1 MYMYLK
7 RYENQRSQIEINIKE
22 TSTKTTSVRKKSE
35 AKMELKGPP
44 FGLYKITM
52 FCPQDHASTTESR
65 QWHSSANGG
74 ISYKSLKYQSVFSET
89 IRLGENG
96 HHGGESSVEVV
107 TKENPAFVTPDWMEE
122 RPSPETKPRNLEDLD
137 INILLKYP
145 NSYVPERNAPDPMKI
160 QYESA
165 IHPEVA
171 KRDKSVPV
179 IPVQREKPEF
189 LTPQWME
196 ARSSLET
203 KRRNPEVSDINNL
216 LKYPNSYVPEMASP
230 DPMKVQY
237 EGTIRPEVAKRDNSV
252 PVLQDFEVD
261 DEDDEDEEYDEF
273 EEVIVIVDVQRKP
286 VWHRGLELP
295 KAETQKVGI
304 PIQDLLQLP
313 TRRVKR
319 ESALDKLSIDSNN
332 NDITIIDE
340 KIEFVQRPAV
350 VQEAQNLA
358 SIFQGF

>member
-1 MYMYLK
+1 
-7 RYENQRSQIEINIKE
+7 
-22 TSTKTTSVRKKSE
+22 
-35 AKMELKGPP
+35 
-44 FGLYKITM
+44 
-52 FCPQDHASTTESR
+52 
-65 QWHSSANGG
+65 
-74 ISYKSLKYQSVFSET
+74 
-89 IRLGENG
+89 
-96 HHGGESSVEVV
+96 
-107 TKENPAFVTPDWMEE
+107 MEE
-122 RPSPETKPRNLEDLD
+122 
-137 INILLKYP
+137 
-145 NSYVPERNAPDPMKI
+145 
-160 QYESA
+160 
-165 IHPEVA
+165 
-171 KRDKSVPV
+171 
-179 IPVQREKPEF
+179 
-189 LTPQWME
+189 
-196 ARSSLET
+196 RSSLET

-230 DPMKVQY
+230 DPMKVQYMY

>member
-1 MYMYLK
+1 MYLK

-35 AKMELKGPP
+35 AKMELKRPP

-89 IRLGENG
+89 IRLGGNG

-107 TKENPAFVTPDWMEE
+107 TEENPAFVTPDWMEE
-122 RPSPETKPRNLEDLD
+122 
-137 INILLKYP
+137 
-145 NSYVPERNAPDPMKI
+145 
-160 QYESA
+160 
-165 IHPEVA
+165 
-171 KRDKSVPV
+171 
-179 IPVQREKPEF
+179 
-189 LTPQWME
+189 
-196 ARSSLET
+196 RSSLET

-216 LKYPNSYVPEMASP
+216 LKYPNSYVPKMASP
-230 DPMKVQY
+230 DPMKVPY
-237 EGTIRPEVAKRDNSV
+237 ESTIRPEVAKRDNSV

-319 ESALDKLSIDSNN
+319 ESALGKLSIDSNN

-350 VQEAQNLA
+350 VQESQNLA

>member
-1 MYMYLK
+1 M
-7 RYENQRSQIEINIKE
+7 
-22 TSTKTTSVRKKSE
+22 
-35 AKMELKGPP
+35 
-44 FGLYKITM
+44 
-52 FCPQDHASTTESR
+52 TEDWRVMGHPSM
-65 QWHSSANGG
+65 SAHRD
-74 ISYKSLKYQSVFSET
+74 E
-89 IRLGENG
+89 
-96 HHGGESSVEVV
+96 ESSVVV
-107 TKENPAFVTPDWMEE
+107 VQKEKPAFVTPEWMEE
-122 RPSPETKPRNLEDLD
+122 RPSPETRRRNPDVLD
-137 INILLKYP
+137 ISILLKYP
-145 NSYVPERNAPDPMKI
+145 SGYVGEKNAPDPRRM
-160 QYESA
+160 QYEST
-165 IHPEVA
+165 IRPEVA

-196 ARSSLET
+196 ERSSLET

-319 ESALDKLSIDSNN
+319 EQAPDRWF
-332 NDITIIDE
+332 TDE
-340 KIEFVQRPAV
+340 KIESVQRPPMNYEAV
-350 VQEAQNLA
+350 NLERILQNL
-358 SIFQGF
+358 